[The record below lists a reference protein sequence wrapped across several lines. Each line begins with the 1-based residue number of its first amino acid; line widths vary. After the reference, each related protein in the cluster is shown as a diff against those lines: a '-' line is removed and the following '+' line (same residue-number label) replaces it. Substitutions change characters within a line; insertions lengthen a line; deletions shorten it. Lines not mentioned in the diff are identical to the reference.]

1 MLHLTLRR
9 NFPIGTLKIY
19 TTTIIISTQ
28 KIFAKGKEGKERRV
42 FSNQVLINCL
52 HLLLAWTLRHN
63 SRALLLLEHSP
74 NTLSKDE
81 QINQKPNENDG
92 NFIKWE
98 LEGY

>member
-9 NFPIGTLKIY
+9 NFPTGTLKIY
-19 TTTIIISTQ
+19 TTIIISTQ
-28 KIFAKGKEGKERRV
+28 KISAKGKEGKERRV
-42 FSNQVLINCL
+42 FSNKVLINNL

-63 SRALLLLEHSP
+63 SGALLLLEHSP
-74 NTLSKDE
+74 NTPSKDE
-81 QINQKPNENDG
+81 QINQKPNENEG